1 MNQSVVDVSK
11 DVLKWVENQSGI
23 QGFPPTVNEYLS
35 EWLSDKKKP
44 TYNQLV
50 KVSKATGIPFGYFFL
65 RKPPVEDLSI
75 VEYRTVDS
83 VELLNPSRNLID
95 IMKSMEAIQDWMHAY
110 LGETL
115 EKCTYVGAMKGQTNI
130 RLFAEYVCK
139 ILSLESNWR
148 DGCSS
153 ATDLFK
159 IIRNAISNAGTIVM
173 LNGVVG
179 NNTHRLLNIHE
190 FRAFAMV
197 DEIAPLIFINNND
210 SENGK
215 LFSLVHEFA
224 HICLGE
230 NSFFNE
236 LIIND
241 SKTRRTEIL
250 CNAVAAEVLVPTEGF
265 VVTWNQSTEKDIKD
279 KIISI
284 AKTYCCGTMV
294 IARKALDNGFID
306 ATIYHVIA
314 NEVYKAFLEKLSKKK
329 GGGGDFYRTAAAR
342 LDHNFLIYLAGS
354 VASGKTSYTD
364 AFTMTNTNRKTYA
377 NLMDAVGGLR

>member
-1 MNQSVVDVSK
+1 MKQVAVDVSK
-11 DVLKWVENQSGI
+11 DVLKWVQSQSGI
-23 QGFPPTVNEYLS
+23 QGFSPTVNEYLNT
-35 EWLSDKKKP
+35 WLSEKKKP

-65 RKPPVEDLSI
+65 RKPPMEDLSI
-75 VEYRTVDS
+75 IEYRTVDS
-83 VELLNPSRNLID
+83 VELLNPSRDLID
-95 IMKSMEAIQDWMHAY
+95 TMKSMEAIQDWMHTY
-110 LGETL
+110 LGESL
-115 EKCTYVGAMKGQTNI
+115 EKCAYVGAMQGQTNV
-130 RLFAEYVCK
+130 RLFAEYVCNT
-139 ILSLESNWR
+139 LSLEGNWR

-159 IIRNAISNAGTIVM
+159 LVRNAISNAGTIVM

-179 NNTHRLLNIHE
+179 NNTHRPLNINE

-215 LFSLVHEFA
+215 LFSLIHEFA

-230 NSFFNE
+230 NSLFNE
-236 LIIND
+236 PINNN
-241 SKTRRTEIL
+241 SRIRRTEVL
-250 CNAVAAEVLVPTEGF
+250 CNAVAAEVLVPTESF
-265 VVTWNQSTEKDIKD
+265 VATWNQSVEKDIRNR
-279 KIISI
+279 IIST

-306 ATIYHVIA
+306 EKLYHEITS
-314 NEVYKAFLEKLSKKK
+314 EIYKAFQVKISEKKI
-329 GGGGDFYRTAAAR
+329 GGGNYYRTAVNR
-342 LDHNFLIYLAGS
+342 LDHNFIIYLAGS

-364 AFTMTNTNRKTYA
+364 AFAMTNTNRKTYA
-377 NLMDAVGGLR
+377 NLMDVVGGLR